1 LLFFLCEMISVR
13 AGSTEGDAVMGR
25 FLGKRWLIGL
35 LGLTML
41 IGTMPGHVAAADMMD
56 GTTVSSVTAAVLDDE
71 QEENSW
77 RFQNGVQMYDADTGD
92 DELMTATVTI
102 ADATAKGIDVSRW
115 QGTIDWD
122 RVRPQISFAL
132 LRCTRSDNYLDPTF
146 AENASA
152 CERLGI
158 PYGVY
163 VYSYATS
170 VADAEQEAEF
180 LLSQLE
186 GYHLAL
192 PVYYDLEDD
201 SILKSC
207 NNQKILQIAQTF
219 CDAVEE
225 AGYRAGVYAN
235 LNWWT
240 NYLPSSKYDQWDRW
254 VAQYNNTGCT
264 YTGSFS
270 FWQQSCTGK
279 ITGISE
285 AVDIDY
291 AVTPLFSN
299 GKTPT
304 VQNSGVTGDE
314 TVSGIVSCGTLLE
327 SIKLELVLG
336 DGSILADKTVTVNG
350 PSYDLSAIDW
360 DVPAD
365 VFEKSAVKLTVKT
378 ADGTVTE
385 LYPEWMDHREVP
397 TETAVTVQK
406 HAEGLALSWE
416 PIGEADHYVV
426 ARKTEQE
433 DWELIAEVNEGAY
446 LDTDVRSGVTYSY
459 QITAMEGG
467 IETTVLET
475 GPVTYLAQPV
485 VNIAN
490 CEDGVSLTW
499 DAVAGGSVY
508 HVLRQDSDGNWAPL
522 ETTEATSYV
531 DAQVKSGQSYTYSV
545 YASGVTGVGASSSY
559 DPQGWSIQYLAAPT
573 LKDIRGSSTGVT
585 IQWEAVQGASQYRV
599 YRKNADGT
607 WNPVADTNKTSYTD
621 RTTQVNHTY
630 CYTVACI
637 SKEDTETLSVYSA
650 EGLSIKPAETP
661 VLTGVSNGASGV
673 TIQWKA
679 ASGAV
684 KYRVYRKEE
693 NGGWKKLST
702 ITETSYTDTTA
713 ESGITYSYTVR
724 CLSADQKRFTSDYDT
739 TGLKILCIAAHDL
752 SSVTNSADGV
762 TVQWQAS
769 KGVKKYGVFRRTAS
783 TGWKRIETTDATS
796 YTDTEA
802 ESGTTYYYTVRCLT
816 SDGAVIGRYDTTG
829 KKITHIAAP
838 KLSSVSNGAKSVT
851 IKWSASKGAK
861 KYRVYRKTGSGSW
874 ERIGETTST
883 SYTDTTA
890 KAGTTYTYTVR
901 CITADGKS
909 TTSGYDGTGKTIK
922 RLTQPTPSV
931 SKTSSGIKTSWSKV
945 SGADKYYVYRK
956 TASGSWSKIATTTST
971 SYTDKTA
978 KKGTT
983 YYYTVR
989 AVSGN
994 YLSSYT
1000 SSKAIKR

>member
-1 LLFFLCEMISVR
+1 
-13 AGSTEGDAVMGR
+13 MGKIW
-25 FLGKRWLIGL
+25 GKKCLIVL

-41 IGTMPGHVAAADMMD
+41 IGTKPGQAAAADMTD
-56 GTTVSSVTAAVLDDE
+56 RTTVSSAMAAVLIDE

-92 DELMTATVTI
+92 DGLMAATVTI

-122 RVRPQISFAL
+122 LVRPQISFAL
-132 LRCTRSDNYLDPTF
+132 LRCTRGDSYLDPTF

-186 GYHLAL
+186 GYHLTL
-192 PVYYDLEDD
+192 PIYYDLEDN

-207 NNQKILQIAQTF
+207 NNQQILQIAQTF
-219 CDAVEE
+219 CDVVEE
-225 AGYRAGVYAN
+225 AGYRAGIYAN

-240 NYLPSSKYDQWDRW
+240 NYLPSSEYDQWDRW

-264 YTGSFS
+264 YTGNFS
-270 FWQQSCTGK
+270 FWQQSCAGK
-279 ITGISE
+279 ITGIAE

-291 AVTPLFSN
+291 AVTPLFGN
-299 GKTPT
+299 GVTPT
-304 VQNSGVTGDE
+304 VQNSGVTSDE

-327 SIKLELVLG
+327 SIKLELMLG
-336 DGSILADKTVTVNG
+336 DGSILAEKTVTINA

-360 DVPAD
+360 DVPATA
-365 VFEKSAVKLTVKT
+365 FEKSAVKLTVET

-416 PIGEADHYVV
+416 PMEEADHYVV

-433 DWELIAEVNEGAY
+433 DWKFIAEVTEGAY
-446 LDTDVRSGVTYSY
+446 LDTDVQSGVTYSY

-467 IETTVLET
+467 MDTTVLET
-475 GPVTYLAQPV
+475 GAVTYLAQPV
-485 VNIAN
+485 VAVAN

-499 DAVAGGSVY
+499 DAVAGGSIY
-508 HVLRQDSDGNWAPL
+508 HVLRQDSDGNWASL
-522 ETTEATSYV
+522 ETTKVTSYV
-531 DAQVKSGQSYTYSV
+531 DTQVESGQSYTYSV

-559 DPQGWSIQYLAAPT
+559 DLQGWSIQYLAAPT
-573 LKDIRGSSTGVT
+573 LKSIKGSSTGVT

-599 YRKNADGT
+599 YRKNEDGT
-607 WNPVADTNKTSYTD
+607 WSPVADTNKTSYTD
-621 RTTQVNHTY
+621 PTTQVNHTY

-637 SKEDTETLSVYSA
+637 SQEDSETFSAYSA
-650 EGLSIKPAETP
+650 EGLSIQPAETP

-673 TIQWKA
+673 TIRWKA

-684 KYRVYRKEE
+684 MYRVYRKAG
-693 NGGWKKLST
+693 NGSWTKLST
-702 ITETSYTDTTA
+702 ITGTSYTDTTA
-713 ESGITYSYTVR
+713 ESGTTYCYTVR
-724 CLSADQKRFTSDYDT
+724 CLSADRKSFTSDYDT
-739 TGLKILCIAAHDL
+739 TGKTIQYIAAPQL
-752 SSVTNSADGV
+752 SSVTNAASGV
-762 TVQWQAS
+762 TVKWKAS
-769 KGVKKYGVFRRTAS
+769 SGATQYRVFRKVSGGKWTKV
-783 TGWKRIETTDATS
+783 GDTTSTS
-796 YTDTEA
+796 YTDTKA
-802 ESGTTYYYTVRCLT
+802 KGGTTYIYTVRCLS
-816 SDGAVIGRYDTTG
+816 SDGKSYTSGYDAAG
-829 KKITHIAAP
+829 KQITYIATP
-838 KLSSVSNGAKSVT
+838 KLSSVSNGTKGVT
-851 IKWSASKGAK
+851 IKWSASEGAVR
-861 KYRVYRKTGSGSW
+861 YRVYRKTGSGSW
-874 ERIGETTST
+874 GRIGETTST

-909 TTSGYDGTGKTIK
+909 TTSGYDSTGKTVK
-922 RLTQPTPSV
+922 RLTQPTPTV
-931 SKTSSGIKTSWSKV
+931 SKVSSGIKTSWSKV
-945 SGADKYYVYRK
+945 SGASKYYVYRK

-971 SYTDKTA
+971 SYTDTTA
-978 KKGTT
+978 QKGTT

-1000 SSKAIKR
+1000 SSKSIKR